1 MQRVILACGR
11 AVSTPTQQGHIMD
24 YKETFKRIFPMP
36 EFPRVRANDPLTSF
50 EAAESIK
57 DTVSQHHQTILDCLQ
72 KHGALGKDGISA
84 RTDLDPNQVARR
96 LNEMKVIGL
105 IKLTGNT
112 VKSNSG
118 RNEREWQC
126 IHSD

>member
-1 MQRVILACGR
+1 
-11 AVSTPTQQGHIMD
+11 MD
-24 YKETFKRIFPMP
+24 YKRMFDRIFP
-36 EFPRVRANDPLTSF
+36 EFPRVRANDPVTSF

-57 DTVSQHHQTILDCLQ
+57 DSVSQHHQTILECLQ

-84 RTDLDPNQVARR
+84 RTNLDPNQVARR

-105 IKLTGNT
+105 IQLTGNT

-126 IHSD
+126 IQSD

>member
-1 MQRVILACGR
+1 
-11 AVSTPTQQGHIMD
+11 MD
-24 YKETFKRIFPMP
+24 YKETFKRIFAMP
-36 EFPRVRANDPLTSF
+36 EFPRVRANDPVTSF

-57 DTVSQHHQTILDCLQ
+57 DSVSQHHQVILECLQ

-105 IKLTGNT
+105 IQLTGNT

-126 IHSD
+126 IQSD

>member
-1 MQRVILACGR
+1 MN
-11 AVSTPTQQGHIMD
+11 
-24 YKETFKRIFPMP
+24 YKQIFNKMFP
-36 EFPRVRANDPLTSF
+36 EFPRVRAHDPVTSF

-57 DTVSQHHQTILDCLQ
+57 ESVSEHHQIILDCLI

-84 RTDLDPNQVARR
+84 LTMLDGNQVARR
-96 LNEMKVIGL
+96 LNEMKIIGL
-105 IKLTGNT
+105 IELTGNT

-126 IHSD
+126 IQSN